1 MNSSPAPR
9 RCEYQLGKVREGLD
23 LNGSVALVTGASGG
37 IGQAVA
43 SVLARSGAKVGLHYL
58 SNSEGATALA
68 DSITTAGGEAA
79 IFGGDVSDPEQASTI
94 VRGVTEHWGKIDI
107 LVNNAGITRDSL
119 MLRMSPEAWD
129 DVLSVNL
136 RGAFLCTKQALTH
149 MVRQRYG
156 RIVNMSS
163 VVGVTGNP
171 GQANYAASKAGLIGF
186 TKAVAR
192 EVASRN
198 VTVNAVAPGYIIT
211 NMVEQLS
218 EDMRNQVLS
227 RIPMSRFGTPGDVAE
242 VVAFLCSPQAS
253 YVTGQVVGI
262 DGGLAI

>member
-1 MNSSPAPR
+1 M
-9 RCEYQLGKVREGLD
+9 D
-23 LNGSVALVTGASGG
+23 LSGSVALVTGASGG
-37 IGQAVA
+37 IGQAVSA
-43 SVLARSGAKVGLHYL
+43 VLARSGAKVGLHYL
-58 SNSEGATALA
+58 THSDTAAELEA
-68 DSITTAGGEAA
+68 SITAAGGEAA
-79 IFGGDVSDPEQASTI
+79 LFGGDVSDPDEVAGI
-94 VRGVTEHWGKIDI
+94 VRGVTERWGKLDI
-107 LVNNAGITRDSL
+107 LVNNAGITRDAL

-129 DVLSVNL
+129 DVLNVNL
-136 RGAFLCTKQALTH
+136 RGAFLCTKQALIH

-163 VVGVTGNP
+163 VVGVSGNP

-218 EDMRNQVLS
+218 EDVRNQVLA
-227 RIPMSRFGTPGDVAE
+227 RIPLGRFGTPEDVAE
-242 VVAFLCSPQAS
+242 VVAFLCSPQAA

>member
-1 MNSSPAPR
+1 M
-9 RCEYQLGKVREGLD
+9 D
-23 LNGSVALVTGASGG
+23 LSGSVALVTGASGG

-58 SNSEGATALA
+58 SNTDAAAELEAGITA
-68 DSITTAGGEAA
+68 AGGEAA
-79 IFGGDVSDPEQASTI
+79 LFSGNVSDPEEATTI
-94 VRGVTEHWGKIDI
+94 VRSVAERWGRLDI

-149 MVRQRYG
+149 MVRERYG

-163 VVGVTGNP
+163 VVGLTGNP

-218 EDMRNQVLS
+218 EDMRNQVLG
-227 RIPMSRFGTPGDVAE
+227 RIPMGRFGTPEDVAE

>member
-1 MNSSPAPR
+1 M
-9 RCEYQLGKVREGLD
+9 D

-43 SVLARSGAKVGLHYL
+43 SILARSGAKVGLHYL
-58 SNSEGATALA
+58 SNSAAASELET
-68 DSITTAGGEAA
+68 SITSAGGEAA
-79 IFGGDVSDPEQASTI
+79 LFSGDISDPDQAASV
-94 VRGVTEHWGKIDI
+94 VRNAAEHWGRLDI

-129 DVLSVNL
+129 EVLSVNL

-156 RIVNMSS
+156 RIVNTSS
-163 VVGVTGNP
+163 VVGVSGNP

-218 EDMRNQVLS
+218 DEVRGQVLG
-227 RIPMSRFGTPGDVAE
+227 RIPMGRFGTPEDVAE
-242 VVAFLCSPQAS
+242 VVAFLCSPQAG

>member
-1 MNSSPAPR
+1 M
-9 RCEYQLGKVREGLD
+9 D
-23 LNGSVALVTGASGG
+23 LSGSVALVTGASGG

-43 SVLARSGAKVGLHYL
+43 SALARSGAKVGLHYL
-58 SNSEGATALA
+58 SNSEAASELEGNITA
-68 DSITTAGGEAA
+68 AGGEAA
-79 IFGGDVSDPEQASTI
+79 LFSGDVSEPDEAATL
-94 VRGVTEHWGKIDI
+94 VRSVAEHWGKIDI

-136 RGAFLCTKQALTH
+136 RGAFLCTKQALTY

-163 VVGVTGNP
+163 VVGVSGNP

-198 VTVNAVAPGYIIT
+198 ITVNAVAPGYIIT

-218 EDMRNQVLS
+218 DDVRGQVLS
-227 RIPMSRFGTPGDVAE
+227 RIPMGRFGSPDDVAE

>member
-1 MNSSPAPR
+1 M
-9 RCEYQLGKVREGLD
+9 D

-58 SNSEGATALA
+58 SRSDTAAELEA
-68 DSITTAGGEAA
+68 SIIAAGGEAA
-79 IFGGDVSDPEQASTI
+79 IFGGDVSDPDQAASI
-94 VRGVTEHWGKIDI
+94 VRGVTERWGRIDI

-136 RGAFLCTKQALTH
+136 RGAFLCTKQALSP

-163 VVGVTGNP
+163 VVGLSGNA

-211 NMVEQLS
+211 AMVEQLS

-227 RIPMSRFGTPGDVAE
+227 RIPMGRFGTPEDVAE
-242 VVAFLCSPQAS
+242 VVAFLCSPQAA
-253 YVTGQVVGI
+253 YLTGQVVAI

>member
-1 MNSSPAPR
+1 M
-9 RCEYQLGKVREGLD
+9 D
-23 LNGSVALVTGASGG
+23 LSGSVALVTGASGG

-43 SVLARSGAKVGLHYL
+43 SALARSGAKVGLHYL
-58 SNSEGATALA
+58 SNSEAASELEGN
-68 DSITTAGGEAA
+68 ITEAGGEVAL
-79 IFGGDVSDPEQASTI
+79 FSGDVSEPDEAAAL
-94 VRGVTEHWGKIDI
+94 VRSVAEHWGKIDI

-136 RGAFLCTKQALTH
+136 RGAFLCTKQALTY

-163 VVGVTGNP
+163 VVGVSGNP

-198 VTVNAVAPGYIIT
+198 ITVNAVAPGYIIT

-218 EDMRNQVLS
+218 DDVRGQVLS
-227 RIPMSRFGTPGDVAE
+227 RIPMGRFGSPDDVAE
-242 VVAFLCSPQAS
+242 GGGVPVQPTGVVR
-253 YVTGQVVGI
+253 
-262 DGGLAI
+262 DGAGGGD

>member
-1 MNSSPAPR
+1 M
-9 RCEYQLGKVREGLD
+9 
-23 LNGSVALVTGASGG
+23 
-37 IGQAVA
+37 
-43 SVLARSGAKVGLHYL
+43 
-58 SNSEGATALA
+58 
-68 DSITTAGGEAA
+68 
-79 IFGGDVSDPEQASTI
+79 
-94 VRGVTEHWGKIDI
+94 TERWGKLDI
-107 LVNNAGITRDSL
+107 LVNNAGITRDAL

-129 DVLSVNL
+129 DVLNVNL

-163 VVGVTGNP
+163 VVGVSGNP

-218 EDMRNQVLS
+218 EDVRNQVLA
-227 RIPMSRFGTPGDVAE
+227 RIPLGPLRHPRRRSRGGRLPLQSA
-242 VVAFLCSPQAS
+242 
-253 YVTGQVVGI
+253 GI
-262 DGGLAI
+262 LRDRPSGGY